1 MAVSKMLEGFCAD
14 IEDLLPDGL
23 LRQAVRHAVALPQ
36 ICSALEDPAMR
47 GLDDQYLA
55 WCARWLHFPR
65 GKGSVRVGARLLRLH
80 KRSGFDAGRW
90 LTALRVRR
98 NARSYRGLGRPQLS
112 QPANP
117 LEVFE
122 AALCVALVDAA
133 RRWYAEHGRAD
144 RTVQSNLGKLLIAR

>member
-23 LRQAVRHAVALPQ
+23 FRQAVRRAVALPQ
-36 ICSALEDPAMR
+36 ICSALEDPAMS
-47 GLDDQYLA
+47 GLDDHYLA

-65 GKGSVRVGARLLRLH
+65 GKGSVQVGARLLRLH
-80 KRSGFDAGRW
+80 ERSRLDAAHW

-122 AALCVALVDAA
+122 TTLCVALVDAA
-133 RRWYAEHGRAD
+133 RRWYAEHGRTD
-144 RTVQSNLGKLLIAR
+144 RTVQSNLGKLLIVR